1 MCGIAGI
8 FLLDNNARVDDR
20 ALYRMRDTILHR
32 GPDDQGVF
40 VDRNLGFAHTRLSII
55 GVETGA
61 QPMCSPDERYWIV
74 YNGETYNYRELRRDL
89 QTKGYGFRT
98 ESDTEVILRLYEEY
112 GSACV
117 ELMNGLFA
125 FAIWDSEQRSLFVA
139 RDRMGIKPLYY
150 SIDARSFVFGSEIK
164 ALHASSEIPA
174 AINDAAVYEYF
185 QFRGVSGEQTLF
197 ENVRSLLPGHR
208 LTVNSEGLSTEC
220 YWNSEPSE
228 SEEIVSLDSAADELE
243 GLLVDAVRIRLMS
256 EVPLGTFCSGG
267 VDSSLVT
274 ALASTHVES
283 TLNTFSVGFHE
294 HDYDESKYAQIV
306 SDQYGTRHHEIKL
319 SSVEY
324 ANLLPKLIELNDEP
338 LHFANSLQVYAV
350 SELAKR
356 YVTVV
361 LTGEG
366 ADELFLGYPRY
377 HLPRLALMQKRLGLI
392 GSLISALGSSVLG
405 DHRFKKIANYAQ
417 MTSSEAILFN
427 AATSEYNQ
435 VNTLIG
441 QQIPRELQYRMEMA
455 DIASSDVDTF
465 SRLSFYDQKTYLVS
479 ILNRQDKMS
488 MGASV
493 EARVPF
499 IDYRIVE
506 FANRLNSKSKIR
518 AFGTKDIVKKVAA
531 RYLPNSIVHRKKSG
545 FGVPLEAWFRK
556 EKGLGALADQVFHEA
571 HTEHYIDKTYLL
583 QLWNEHKRQTAD
595 RSEILWSA
603 LNFLLWKSQFDR

>member
-8 FLLDNNARVDDR
+8 LLLDNNACVEED
-20 ALYRMRDTILHR
+20 ALARMRDAIRHR
-32 GPDDQGVF
+32 GPDDQGIF

-89 QTKGYGFRT
+89 QTKGYGFHT

-150 SIDARSFVFGSEIK
+150 AINARSFVFGSEIK
-164 ALHASSEIPA
+164 ALHASKEVPA

-185 QFRGVSGEQTLF
+185 QFRGVSGERTLF
-197 ENVRSLLPGHR
+197 KNICSLLPGHR
-208 LTVNSEGLSTEC
+208 LTVNAEGLSTEC
-220 YWNSEPSE
+220 YWSSQPSE
-228 SEEIVSLDSAADELE
+228 SEKTVSLDSAAEELE
-243 GLLVDAVRIRLMS
+243 SLLVDAVRIRLMS

-267 VDSSLVT
+267 VDSSLIT
-274 ALASTHVES
+274 ALASTQVES

-306 SDQYGTRHHEIKL
+306 SDQYGTSHHEIKL
-319 SSVEY
+319 SSIEY
-324 ANLLPKLIELNDEP
+324 SDLLPKLIELNDEP

-356 YVTVV
+356 FVTVV

-377 HLPRLALMQKRLGLI
+377 HLPRLALVQKRLGPM
-392 GSLISALGSSVLG
+392 GSLLSALGSSVLD
-405 DHRFKKIANYAQ
+405 DHRFNKIANYSQ
-417 MTSSEAILFN
+417 MSSSEAILFN
-427 AATSEYNQ
+427 AATSEYSL
-435 VNTLIG
+435 VNNLIG
-441 QQIPRELQYRMEMA
+441 QQLPRELEYRTEMA
-455 DIASSDVDTF
+455 DIASDVDTF
-465 SRLSFYDQKTYLVS
+465 SRLSFNDQKTYLVS

-531 RYLPNSIVHRKKSG
+531 RYLPKSIVHRKKSG
-545 FGVPLEAWFRK
+545 FGVPLEAWFRE

-571 HTEHYIDKTYLL
+571 RTEDYIDKTYLM
-583 QLWNEHKRQTAD
+583 QLWSEHKRNIAD
-595 RSEILWSA
+595 RSEILWSS
-603 LNFLLWKSQFDR
+603 LNFLLWKRQFDD